1 MVCAMLEATTLQSS
15 SSLQQWLQLLHL
27 LTADI
32 AEGEHLLTLVADEL
46 RTVTRAT
53 GCRITWDESNAEAVL
68 DVSSGVVS
76 RAMQKTVANASE
88 AVSRQRGPCV
98 TSYAAATVVSVP
110 LVRGAETVGW
120 LRLMDADATLQEAD
134 LQLVAVMLGNTL
146 ARLATARQAVLSHHE
161 VIEQYA
167 AENKQLATALRV
179 EQERLLRR
187 EVDVRTQI
195 GRDLHDGPVQQVAVA
210 DLTVQ
215 YVRRVAE
222 RAPER
227 LNEAL
232 DDLQDQLKRASRDLR
247 IVLYELRPL
256 GMEEEGLVSA
266 LQQYTT
272 RIADPNGLQIRLEAP
287 ADLPRLAADAEG
299 AVFIIMQ
306 EALNNVRKHAEAT
319 MVQLRLWVDASVLVA
334 EVLDNGH
341 GFDVER
347 TQASYLQ
354 RGSYGLLN
362 MGDRAE
368 LLGGTCTISSVP
380 GVGTTVQVRVP
391 LVR

>member
-15 SSLQQWLQLLHL
+15 SSLQRWWQLFYL
-27 LTADI
+27 LTADV
-32 AEGEHLLTLVADEL
+32 AEGERLLILVAEEL

-53 GCRITWDESNAEAVL
+53 ACRITWDEPSAAAVL
-68 DVSSGVVS
+68 DVTSGTIS
-76 RAMQKTVANASE
+76 RVMQKTVAEAIEAAS
-88 AVSRQRGPCV
+88 RHRGPFI
-98 TSYAAATVVSVP
+98 TRYGGGTVLSFP
-110 LVRGAETVGW
+110 LTRDARGW
-120 LRLMDADATLQEAD
+120 LQLIDADITLPEPD

-146 ARLATARQAVLSHHE
+146 TRHETARQALRSHQQAISH
-161 VIEQYA
+161 YA
-167 AENKQLATALRV
+167 AENERLAAALRI

-256 GMEEEGLVSA
+256 GIVEEGLVSA

-272 RIADPNGLQIRLEAP
+272 RITDQNGLQIRLEAP
-287 ADLPRLAADAEG
+287 EEFPRLAADAES

-319 MVQLRLWVDASVLVA
+319 LVRLRLWVDAASLVA
-334 EVLDNGH
+334 EVRDNGH

-368 LLGGTCTISSVP
+368 LLGGTCTITSVP